1 MMNRHTLAPALL
13 SALLFSAAPVLA
25 AQPKLQVAAAEQEI
39 KTEHASKVELKAFS
53 QVKVA
58 LATAIAAA
66 NKHTSGGA
74 VVDVSFDVGNG
85 KPAYKV
91 KTYQN
96 SSVWEGIV
104 DAASGQVTGVG
115 KTTPESE
122 LDQEDKAELAGL
134 KQATTTLAQAVD
146 TAEKQVVG
154 KAISAGLEETNGKIV
169 FEVMVLKNGS
179 VRKIVIDPKTGQ
191 ILT

>member
-1 MMNRHTLAPALL
+1 MNRQALAPALL
-13 SALLFSAAPVLA
+13 SAFLFLAAPVLA
-25 AQPKLQVAAAEQEI
+25 AQPKLQVAAAEQGI
-39 KTEHASKVELKAFS
+39 KAEQASKVELEAFS
-53 QVKVA
+53 QVKVG
-58 LATAIAAA
+58 LAAAIAAA

-74 VVDVSFDVGNG
+74 VVDASFDAGNG
-85 KPAYKV
+85 KPTYKV

-134 KQATTTLAQAVD
+134 NQATTTLAQAVA
-146 TAEKQVVG
+146 AETKS
-154 KAISAGLEETNGKIV
+154 IS
-169 FEVMVLKNGS
+169 
-179 VRKIVIDPKTGQ
+179 D
-191 ILT
+191 ILFT

>member
-1 MMNRHTLAPALL
+1 MMNRQALAPALL

-25 AQPKLQVAAAEQEI
+25 AQPEVQVPAAEQEI
-39 KTEHASKVELKAFS
+39 NTEHASEVELKAFS

-58 LATAIAAA
+58 LAAAIAAA

-74 VVDVSFDVGNG
+74 VVDASFDSGDG
-85 KPAYKV
+85 KLTYKV

-104 DAASGQVTGVG
+104 DAASGQVTGVC

-122 LDQEDKAELAGL
+122 LDEEDKAELAGL

-146 TAEKQVVG
+146 TAEKYVAG
-154 KAISAGLEETNGKIV
+154 KAMSAGLEETNGKIV

-179 VRKIVIDPKTGQ
+179 VRKMVIDPKTGQ
-191 ILT
+191 NLI

>member
-1 MMNRHTLAPALL
+1 MMNRQALAPALL

-25 AQPKLQVAAAEQEI
+25 QPKLQGAAAEQEI

-74 VVDVSFDVGNG
+74 VVDASFDAGNG

-96 SSVWEGIV
+96 NSVWEGIV
-104 DAASGQVTGVG
+104 DAASGQVSGVG

-134 KQATTTLAQAVD
+134 QQATTTLAQAVD
-146 TAEKQVVG
+146 TAERQVAG
-154 KAISAGLEETNGKIV
+154 KAISAGLEETNGKVV
-169 FEVMVLKNGS
+169 FEVLVLKNGS
-179 VRKIVIDPKTGQ
+179 IRKIVIDPKTGE
-191 ILT
+191 IPT

>member
-1 MMNRHTLAPALL
+1 MKIRQALAPALL

-39 KTEHASKVELKAFS
+39 KAEHASKVELEAFS
-53 QVKVA
+53 QVQVA
-58 LATAIAAA
+58 LAAAIAAA

-74 VVDVSFDVGNG
+74 VVDASFDAGNG
-85 KPAYKV
+85 KPTYKV

-115 KTTPESE
+115 KTTPENE

-146 TAEKQVVG
+146 IAEKQVAG
-154 KAISAGLEETNGKIV
+154 KAFSAGLEEANGKIV
-169 FEVMVLKNGS
+169 FEVMVLKNGA